1 MPTNAIRARGT
12 GEYEEE
18 KVMKRTTGALVAM
31 MLVVFLA
38 AGPALAALPALPLI
52 VGTAAA
58 EQLKGTNGA
67 EEIRGLGGADE
78 IVDGRGKD
86 VI

>member
-38 AGPALAALPALPLI
+38 AGPAL
-52 VGTAAA
+52 V
-58 EQLKGTNGA
+58 
-67 EEIRGLGGADE
+67 
-78 IVDGRGKD
+78 
-86 VI
+86 